1 MLALFAPD
9 AELTSSAPF
18 RVRPTLRG
26 AGRADAIR
34 ELRKDVR
41 MDLTHKQLTRERA
54 VWTVR
59 LASDTRGRIEA
70 EFEDGRV
77 VRVQLGPALLER

>member
-1 MLALFAPD
+1 LFAPD
-9 AELTSSAPF
+9 AELTSTAPF

-26 AGRADAIR
+26 QDVHDAIR

-59 LASDTRGRIEA
+59 IEGSPSDTRGRIEA

-77 VRVQLGPALLER
+77 VRVQLGPAAQG

>member
-1 MLALFAPD
+1 
-9 AELTSSAPF
+9 
-18 RVRPTLRG
+18 
-26 AGRADAIR
+26 
-34 ELRKDVR
+34 

-59 LASDTRGRIEA
+59 LEGLPSDTRGRIEA

-77 VRVQLGPALLER
+77 VRVQLGPAAQD